1 MKDIIFPYYDAD
13 ITHHTPLGYVSLEY
27 LLNAIKNPKKDIKHI
42 FEQIMIADENKDV
55 KLKQELKTKLYSFN
69 PCVFIEGK
77 RKYDNIKH
85 FTGLLM
91 LDFDKMESVEY
102 AKEFKEYLFNKNKFI
117 ISSWL
122 SASKR
127 GVRAVVKIPVCT
139 SVDEFKHYFNA
150 IERELNCYNG
160 FDPAPKNC
168 VLPLF
173 ISYDPEILTRTDYTT
188 WKQKYI
194 PLEKPPVIQYI
205 VSDKTNVIEKIILN
219 RINTITDSGHS
230 ILRATAYLLGG
241 YVGAGY
247 VDYNYSIQMIN
258 NMIDSHHY
266 LSQKGYVYK
275 KTAKTMIDKGINQ
288 PTYLQN
294 L

>member
-1 MKDIIFPYYDAD
+1 MKEIIFPYYDAD

-27 LLNAIKNPKKDIKHI
+27 LLNAIKSPKKDIKHV
-42 FEQIMIADENKDV
+42 FEQIRIADENKDV
-55 KLKQELKTKLYSFN
+55 KLKQDLKTKLYSFN
-69 PCVFIEGK
+69 PCVYIEGK

-102 AKEFKEYLFNKNKFI
+102 AKEFKEYLFNGYNFI

-127 GVRAVVKIPVCT
+127 GVRAVVKIPICK

-150 IERELNCYNG
+150 IQIEFGIYKG
-160 FDPAPKNC
+160 FDQAPKNC

-173 ISYDPEILTRTDYTT
+173 ISYDPEILIRSDYSE
-188 WKQKYI
+188 WNRKFI
-194 PLEKPPVIQYI
+194 PIEKPPVIQY
-205 VSDKTNVIEKIILN
+205 VVTDKTSSIEKIILN
-219 RINTITDSGHS
+219 RINTITDSGHT

-247 VDYNYSIQMIN
+247 IDYNYSIQMIN
-258 NMIDSHHY
+258 KMIESHHY

-275 KTAKTMIDKGINQ
+275 KTAKTMIDKGILT
-288 PTYLQN
+288 PTYLIN
-294 L
+294 

>member
-13 ITHHTPLGYVSLEY
+13 ITHHTPLGYVSLDY
-27 LLNAIKNPKKDIKHI
+27 LLNAIKSPKKDIKHI
-42 FEQIMIADENKDV
+42 FEQIMIADENKDA
-55 KLKQELKTKLYSFN
+55 KRKQELKTKLYSFN
-69 PCVFIEGK
+69 PCVYIEGK

-85 FTGLLM
+85 FTGLAM

-127 GVRAVVKIPVCT
+127 GVRAVVSIPVCK

-150 IERELNCYNG
+150 IEIEFKSYVG
-160 FDPAPKNC
+160 FDSAPKNC

-173 ISYDPEILTRTDYTT
+173 ISYDPEILIRTDYTT
-188 WKQKYI
+188 WKLKHI
-194 PLEKPPVIQYI
+194 PIERPPVIQYQ
-205 VSDKTNVIEKIILN
+205 VTDKTSVIEKIIAK
-219 RINTITDSGHS
+219 RIDTITDSGHG

-247 VDYNYSIQMIN
+247 VDYNHAIQMMN
-258 NMIDSHHY
+258 NLIDSHHY
-266 LSQKGYVYK
+266 LKQKSYVYK
-275 KTAKTMIDKGINQ
+275 KTAKTMIDKGINF
-288 PTYLQN
+288 PTYLEK
-294 L
+294 

>member
-1 MKDIIFPYYDAD
+1 
-13 ITHHTPLGYVSLEY
+13 
-27 LLNAIKNPKKDIKHI
+27 
-42 FEQIMIADENKDV
+42 MIADENKDV

-69 PCVFIEGK
+69 PCIFIEGK
-77 RKYDNIKH
+77 RKYENIKH

-91 LDFDKMESVEY
+91 LDFDKMESSEY
-102 AKEFKEYLFNKNKFI
+102 AQEFKEYLFNKNKFI

-127 GVRAVVKIPVCT
+127 GVRAVVKIPIC
-139 SVDEFKHYFNA
+139 SNVDEFKHYFNA
-150 IERELNCYNG
+150 IQIELGSYKG
-160 FDPAPKNC
+160 FDSAPKNC

-173 ISYDPEILTRTDYTT
+173 ISYDPEILIRTDYTI
-188 WKQKYI
+188 WNKKFI
-194 PLEKPPVIQYI
+194 PIEKPPVIQYL
-205 VSDKTNVIEKIILN
+205 VSDKTSSIEKIILG

-247 VDYNYSIQMIN
+247 LDYHYSIQMIN
-258 NMIDSHHY
+258 KMIDSHHY

-275 KTAKTMIDKGINQ
+275 KTSLTMINKGMLS
-288 PTYLQN
+288 PVYLTN
-294 L
+294 